1 MFAYFLLDFKGC
13 ILMYIKG
20 LPKLLMPQRQLN
32 ICLLLFYVKT
42 MHFKTYLFTIFLVCV
57 LFLQTLTETA
67 VNDGSSLFN
76 NVHLELAT
84 NEILITNTI
93 RQQHQVES
101 VNDYEPQL
109 RMFIY
114 GAEIVEKKE
123 KASRLLISTK
133 GPPSTISIRLNRS
146 PSSSVNSFLK
156 EYTFTWFIG
165 KEITSSLYSVCF
177 PYSSSKFA
185 WFGSFIDDTPSEQ
198 RYSNWP
204 MEQFV
209 GDSENEKNPKFF
221 IVGDDS
227 MKSPLVDHLFVNTNG
242 FAILLD
248 DLHPWSIEQ
257 LKDTGKNLNFCFTLK
272 PTTYSGVN
280 VPHKKEY
287 FTYKFR
293 ILMGKDI
300 QAVHKAA
307 TGNAFAYIRRP
318 STFDT
323 TLFEA
328 FTWNLEAVSKLDS
341 KNATDFFRNF
351 TSRSKFIQ
359 QLHLYKPEN
368 FKLIVNSDE
377 IWHQS
382 HDYLSFDD
390 ALFHPSTPDEFKE
403 KLAQQ
408 NSYLCLSISPLFPT
422 RVDVQF
428 ENSTT
433 KDDFMAKINK
443 LTGETTTFF
452 KLNKQKQIYL
462 PRGDQL
468 LAKYPHFEKT
478 LFLEAMYTANNG
490 SSLISSTV
498 SKSSQLA
505 IFTVLP
511 VSSPTT
517 AASLQRTLEQML
529 TLSMAGYPLILL
541 ELKAAKEE
549 DKPSTSAF
557 LQYLQLA
564 VYTPA
569 LYLNVPYW
577 TYFNGQNGTKNL
589 LSVHSKLL
597 QLKLDLAEVW
607 SRTGEPIL
615 RPMWYAAPDDPKSWT
630 IKDQFMLG
638 PDVVVVP
645 IIKGGLLEETR
656 EVYLPPGNWSYRVNG
671 TQQPHGYYYIPQ
683 RGATNCTI
691 RLEKLIASETY
702 YFTRVVQ
709 GGE

>member
-1 MFAYFLLDFKGC
+1 
-13 ILMYIKG
+13 
-20 LPKLLMPQRQLN
+20 
-32 ICLLLFYVKT
+32 

-101 VNDYEPQL
+101 VSDHEPQL
-109 RMFIY
+109 KMFIY

-123 KASRLLISTK
+123 KASRLLISTN

-165 KEITSSLYSVCF
+165 SGSASSLYSVCF

-248 DLHPWSIEQ
+248 DLHPWHIEQ
-257 LKDTGKNLNFCFTLK
+257 LKDTGKNSNFCFTLQ

-280 VPHKKEY
+280 MPHEKEY

-307 TGNAFAYIRRP
+307 TGNVFAYIKRP
-318 STFDT
+318 SIFDT
-323 TLFEA
+323 TLFKA
-328 FTWNLEAVSKLDS
+328 FTWNLETVSKLDS
-341 KNATDFFRNF
+341 KKATDFFCDSN
-351 TSRSKFIQ
+351 SQSKFIQ

-382 HDYLSFDD
+382 HDYLSFNN

-403 KLAQQ
+403 KLAKQ

-428 ENSTT
+428 ENSIM
-433 KDDFMAKINK
+433 KADFMAKINK
-443 LTGETTTFF
+443 LTGERTTFF
-452 KLNKQKQIYL
+452 KLNKQKQIYR
-462 PRGDQL
+462 PTGNQL

-478 LFLEAMYTANNG
+478 LFLKAMYTANNG
-490 SSLISSTV
+490 SSLISSLV
-498 SKSSQLA
+498 SKSSQLP
-505 IFTVLP
+505 IFTVLN
-511 VSSPTT
+511 VDSSTT
-517 AASLQRTLEQML
+517 TNLQRTLEQML
-529 TLSMAGYPLILL
+529 TFSMAGYPLILL
-541 ELKAAKEE
+541 ELKAAEQM
-549 DKPSTSAF
+549 PSTSAF

-577 TYFNGQNGTKNL
+577 SLDSAGQSATKSL
-589 LSVHSKLL
+589 LAVHSKLL
-597 QLKLDLAEVW
+597 QLKLHLAEVW

-615 RPMWYAAPDDPKSWT
+615 RPMWYAAPDDAKSWT
-630 IKDQFMLG
+630 ITDQFMLG

-645 IIKGGLLEETR
+645 VIKGGLLEETR

-671 TQQPHGYYYIPQ
+671 TEQPNGYYYIPQ
-683 RGATNCTI
+683 RGTTNCTI
-691 RLEKLIASETY
+691 RLEKLVASETY